1 MGASECSEAQMRI
14 LKLALPA
21 AILTTILFTGKTTD
35 ISWAEAQAST
45 PVTDVIAARDTAT
58 PREDIMLTNSCIE
71 DGMEKI
77 YCLCVTKI
85 FKNEMTLREY
95 RGAVSLYQQQDSNA
109 GLTEQG
115 YSAAELSAIN
125 TLSQKLSSE
134 SKFRTRC
141 DEAETYFAATT
152 EG

>member
-1 MGASECSEAQMRI
+1 MRI

-21 AILTTILFTGKTTD
+21 AILTTLFLTSGTENL
-35 ISWAEAQAST
+35 SWAEAQAST
-45 PVTDVIAARDTAT
+45 PVSDPIAARDAAT
-58 PREDIMLTNSCIE
+58 SREDITLTNNCIE
-71 DGMEKI
+71 NGKEKI

-95 RGAVSLYQQQDSNA
+95 RAAVELYQQQDIDISLA
-109 GLTEQG
+109 ERG
-115 YSAAELSAIN
+115 YSTAELSSIS

-134 SKFRTRC
+134 DTFRTLC
-141 DEAETYFAATT
+141 DEAETYFSAAT

>member
-1 MGASECSEAQMRI
+1 MRV

-21 AILTTILFTGKTTD
+21 VVLTPILLAGGGTD

-45 PVTDVIAARDTAT
+45 PVVDSKSARDATT
-58 PREDIMLTNSCIE
+58 PREDITLTNSCIE
-71 DGMEKI
+71 AGKEKI

-95 RGAVSLYQQQDSNA
+95 RAAVEIYKAVDTDSEL
-109 GLTEQG
+109 GQQG
-115 YSAAELSAIN
+115 YSPSELSSVRL
-125 TLSQKLSSE
+125 LSQKLSSE
-134 SKFRTRC
+134 KTFRTLC
-141 DEAETYFAATT
+141 DEAETYFSAAT